1 MSAITTARSVIS
13 HRGMSCLE
21 LHRKLGELTR
31 RLQQVEPRAEQA
43 TALEARID
51 EQALTINSLRE
62 QLARAKEI
70 REDVDIRASRCTEAE
85 MRADALEKELNEQ
98 TLELVALRQFKANVN
113 SVSSL
118 PLPAPQAPPADRFE
132 TGSPVRLG
140 ASPMAVTNP
149 GRVPPSWAREDDTQP
164 VPVITPVE
172 PTKEVA
178 P

>member
-31 RLQQVEPRAEQA
+31 RLRQVEPRAEQA

-70 REDVDIRASRCTEAE
+70 RADVDVRASRCTEAE
-85 MRADALEKELNEQ
+85 MRADALERQLNDQ
-98 TLELVALRQFKANVN
+98 TVELVALRQFKANVN

-118 PLPAPQAPPADRFE
+118 PLPAPQAPPTDRFE

-140 ASPMAVTNP
+140 ASPMATTNP
-149 GRVPPSWAREDDTQP
+149 GRVPPSWARDDDTVRTQEI
-164 VPVITPVE
+164 PVITPAE
-172 PTKEVA
+172 PTT
-178 P
+178 

>member
-21 LHRKLGELTR
+21 LHRKLGQLTR
-31 RLQQVEPRAEQA
+31 RLRHLESRAEQA

-62 QLARAKEI
+62 QLTQAKQI
-70 REDVDIRASRCTEAE
+70 REDVDIRASRCIEAE
-85 MRADALEKELNEQ
+85 MRAEALEKELEGQ
-98 TLELVALRQFKANVN
+98 TVELVALRQFKANVC

-118 PLPAPQAPPADRFE
+118 PPAGPQPPPAGRFE

-140 ASPMAVTNP
+140 ASPMATASP
-149 GRVPPSWAREDDTQP
+149 VPPPLALEDDTVP

-172 PTKEVA
+172 PA
-178 P
+178 S